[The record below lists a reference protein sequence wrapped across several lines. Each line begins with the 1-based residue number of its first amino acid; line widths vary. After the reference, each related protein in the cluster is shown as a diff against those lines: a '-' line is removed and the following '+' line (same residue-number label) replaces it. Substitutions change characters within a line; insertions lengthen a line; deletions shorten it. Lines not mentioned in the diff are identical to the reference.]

1 MIETMAGGLAIFDYD
16 NDGRPDIY
24 FTNGAAV
31 PSLKKDSPKYFNRL
45 FRNEGDMK
53 FRDVTAS
60 AGVAAAGYSMGA
72 AVGDFDNDG
81 NVDLF
86 VAGVY
91 HNTLYRNL
99 GGGKFEDVT
108 AKSGIKSNEW
118 SVAAAF
124 FDFDN
129 DGPLDLLVVN
139 YRAWAPPS

>member
-1 MIETMAGGLAIFDYD
+1 MLDCRQSMLTHHRRLAILLSGLSLLAFAVSAVPVCCRDAGSAAGLNFILDNGATPEKHMIETMAGGLAIFDYD

-81 NVDLF
+81 NVDL
-86 VAGVY
+86 
-91 HNTLYRNL
+91 
-99 GGGKFEDVT
+99 
-108 AKSGIKSNEW
+108 
-118 SVAAAF
+118 
-124 FDFDN
+124 
-129 DGPLDLLVVN
+129 
-139 YRAWAPPS
+139 